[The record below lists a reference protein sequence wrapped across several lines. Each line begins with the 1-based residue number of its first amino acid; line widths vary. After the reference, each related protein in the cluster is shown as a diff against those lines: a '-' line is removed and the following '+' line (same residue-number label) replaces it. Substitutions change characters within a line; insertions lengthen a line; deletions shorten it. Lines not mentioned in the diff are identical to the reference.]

1 MDGLLN
7 EDTMRARNAKVD
19 IGGQDARTVAREFL
33 REKGLIAK

>member
-7 EDTMRARNAKVD
+7 EDTVRALNAKVD

-33 REKGLIAK
+33 LEKGLIAK